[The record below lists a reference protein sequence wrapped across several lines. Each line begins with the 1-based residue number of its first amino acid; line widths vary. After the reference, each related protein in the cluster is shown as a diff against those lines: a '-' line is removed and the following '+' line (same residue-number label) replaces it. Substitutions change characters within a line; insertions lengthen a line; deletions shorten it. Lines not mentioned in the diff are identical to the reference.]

1 MKSPFYKMIYKKLQD
16 STLADNL
23 VLKEAV
29 KIKEKGYA
37 VNEINEI
44 LLKIR
49 EGLLDDSDIE
59 IADDAIEEF
68 SVYVD

>member
-1 MKSPFYKMIYKKLQD
+1 MIYKKLQD